1 MFNHFLLCRY
11 NLALY
16 SSNPYN
22 VQDKDAWMVERL
34 PMFKRLLDSL
44 EAQTNKDFVLIFS
57 IDAFTPKHFQV
68 ELAELL
74 NTYSFKW
81 LGCTTQPREFIQTL
95 KIEREWM
102 ITSRIDND
110 DEYYP
115 KFIETIQNS
124 FQSKREVLDVKGVQF
139 DGKDYYKTNRRYPNS
154 PFISLV
160 ELSKERKTAQ
170 YRAHTSMNK
179 FAPARFV
186 SNETLY
192 IQHIHD
198 NNVINKISGIKL

>member
-11 NLALY
+11 NLGLY

-22 VQDKDAWMVERL
+22 VKDKDGWMRERL

-44 EAQTNKDFVLIFS
+44 EAQTNKDFILILS
-57 IDAFTPKHFQV
+57 IDALTPVEFQK
-68 ELAELL
+68 EIAELL
-74 NTYSFKW
+74 NTYSFKF
-81 LGCTTQPREFIQTL
+81 LGCTVQPREFIKTL

-115 KFIETIQNS
+115 NFIETIQKS
-124 FQSKREVLDVKGVQF
+124 FQAKSEVLDVKGVQF

-154 PFISLV
+154 PFLSLV
-160 ELSKERKTAQ
+160 EPSTQRKTAH
-170 YRAHTSMNK
+170 YRSHTSMNK

-192 IQHIHD
+192 IQHIHE
-198 NNVINKISGIKL
+198 NNVINKISGDKI